1 MFEEP
6 RLDPC
11 SSALRGRLQGRM
23 RFHDFCKQSFSRA
36 RPWTPRT
43 SQTAGVG
50 RWDDC
55 HVESKVARRFRAIA
69 RDAQGQGPRNFRTLD
84 AHRGDCSQR
93 RLGPNPDRSRAPLV
107 AGMAPTP
114 CPERRG
120 GRAMPPSQRALA
132 RGAQREGRAAP
143 AFREEDGR
151 SPTRGAFRRRAA
163 RNAGSCAPFPA
174 SRGCPS
180 GRACAFFT
188 TEVTMTRDSR
198 TGPDG
203 SALRR
208 GRVANHSIDDGPQRP

>member
-11 SSALRGRLQGRM
+11 SSALRRRLQGRM

-55 HVESKVARRFRAIA
+55 HVDRRLPDDSRQSPRALRVRGRERFRILGA
-69 RDAQGQGPRNFRTLD
+69 P
-84 AHRGDCSQR
+84 RGDCSQR
-93 RLGPNPDRSRAPLV
+93 RLRPNPDRSRAPLV
-107 AGMAPTP
+107 AVTTPIP

-120 GRAMPPSQRALA
+120 GRVMPPSRRALA

-163 RNAGSCAPFPA
+163 RDAGSCAPFPV

-188 TEVTMTRDSR
+188 TEVTVTRDAR

-203 SALRR
+203 SAIRR
-208 GRVANHSIDDGPQRP
+208 GRVANHSVDDGPQRP